1 MTQIGARRW
10 FNLYVRTVLAC
21 SSKNLEI
28 TTVVLGDWS
37 GVSSSYVAFKRFLFS
52 ISWYES
58 SVILLVYNPTKGKNS
73 PYYAANTKERRKLR
87 QTFPPSEQQFMNTP
101 TYSFNSNKTTREA
114 TFHPH
119 KPKLLP
125 GIYRVSISL
134 CSAILLTVIVTG
146 WFIDT
151 WLQMRLYRRSTAP
164 VVRSVVQWY
173 EETDEPSATYS
184 GLVQPFN
191 VLTTLGAGYSC
202 SLLIRLGIIGISAH
216 PFALCSLP
224 FIRSQSIGE

>member
-1 MTQIGARRW
+1 MYVIQRR
-10 FNLYVRTVLAC
+10 VKIHAHVLTTLQTR
-21 SSKNLEI
+21 KNE
-28 TTVVLGDWS
+28 GNF
-37 GVSSSYVAFKRFLFS
+37 AERFHRLNND
-52 ISWYES
+52 SW
-58 SVILLVYNPTKGKNS
+58 ILPLTRSNP
-73 PYYAANTKERRKLR
+73 
-87 QTFPPSEQQFMNTP
+87 
-101 TYSFNSNKTTREA
+101 NKTTREA
-114 TFHPH
+114 TFHSH
-119 KPKLLP
+119 KLKLLP

-134 CSAILLTVIVTG
+134 CSTILLTVIVTG

-151 WLQMRLYRRSTAP
+151 WLQMRLYRRSTLP
-164 VVRSVVQWY
+164 VVRNVLQRY